1 MQTNPNVSYTSLFRR
16 TSGSTDLLTISLLDL
31 EACKFTNMSDL
42 VIDEMIHVS
51 SIDMSRNKLTSL
63 IDAPE
68 YLRHVTHLQFKLNT
82 IDHIS
87 EDFMKQLVNLKSL
100 KLDNTKLKMAP
111 NMFEHLPN
119 LVKLDVSQNDLRK
132 LEPEWFTGL
141 GKLEEL
147 EFQSNN
153 VTNFD
158 YMSLLET
165 LPALKILNIRGAND
179 FKCDYL
185 KKMVRDLKEVNRLD
199 VIKGKNYSEEDERGN
214 YIYNI
219 RCDRHLKDRDGFS
232 YSYLKYG
239 SIWF

>member
-1 MQTNPNVSYTSLFRR
+1 
-16 TSGSTDLLTISLLDL
+16 
-31 EACKFTNMSDL
+31 MSDL
-42 VIDEMIHVS
+42 VIDKMIRVNT
-51 SIDMSRNKLTSL
+51 IDMTRNKLTSL

-68 YLRHVTHLQFKLNT
+68 YLRHVTHLQLKLNL

-87 EDFMKQLVNLKSL
+87 EDFTKQLVNLKSL
-100 KLDNTKLKMAP
+100 KLNNTSLTMVP
-111 NMFEHLPN
+111 NMFEHLKN
-119 LVKLDVSQNDLRK
+119 LVNLDLSQNDLRK

-147 EFQSNN
+147 EFESNN

-165 LPALKILNIRGAND
+165 LPALKVLNLRGAND

-199 VIKGKNYSEEDERGN
+199 VIKGQNYLEEDERGN

-239 SIWF
+239 AIF

>member
-1 MQTNPNVSYTSLFRR
+1 M
-16 TSGSTDLLTISLLDL
+16 TDI
-31 EACKFTNMSDL
+31 

-51 SIDMSRNKLTSL
+51 SIDMTRNNLTSL

-68 YLRHVTHLQFKLNT
+68 YLRQVTHLQLKFNP
-82 IDHIS
+82 IVHIS
-87 EDFMKQLVNLKSL
+87 ENFMKQLVNLKSL
-100 KLDNTKLKMAP
+100 KLYNTKLKMVP

-119 LVKLDVSQNDLRK
+119 LVHLELSQNDLRQ

-147 EFQSNN
+147 AFESNN

-158 YMSLLET
+158 YMSLLDT
-165 LPALKILNIRGAND
+165 LPALKVLNIRGAND
-179 FKCDYL
+179 FKCEYL

-199 VIKGKNYSEEDERGN
+199 VIKGKNYPEEDERGN

-232 YSYLKYG
+232 YSYLKFHYD
-239 SIWF
+239 F